1 MSQPDFSLSDEILA
15 VIPTDPYEQLDLA
28 RKITSMAIASRVSNL
43 ESQVSVLTQKLREK
57 DKLIDDLEGRESSLE
72 RLYHEAGSSLKN
84 ALDENMKLRQERD
97 SLAITA
103 KKLGR
108 DYAKLEAFKRQL
120 MQSLNDENPSQIDST
135 DVRDKDENSNG
146 LSTHDSFSNNNQG
159 LRQRASLTP
168 PGLTPSGT
176 PKMVSAGG
184 SPRSYSAAS
193 SPKLFSGAAS
203 PTASQYD
210 HIRMWSSSSQQS
222 SVPNSP
228 PRSHST
234 SARHARIDG
243 KEFFRQARSRL
254 SYEQFSAFLANIKEL
269 NARKQS
275 REDIYYRK
283 AKEEGWRARSAF
295 KLLQIDEEF
304 NIFQGVKRVVDL
316 CAAPGSW
323 SQVLS
328 RQLYLPAK
336 YSAESKEEDLPLIV
350 AIDLQPMA
358 PIEGV
363 IQVQGDI
370 TNARTAEVVIRH
382 FDGCKADL
390 VVCDGAPDVT
400 GLHDMDE
407 FVQSQLILAGLT
419 IVTHILKE
427 GGKFIAKIFRGKDTS
442 LLYCQLKLFFPTVTF
457 AKPKSSRN
465 SSIEAFA
472 VCENYSPPEGFN
484 PRDLHLLLEKVG
496 SPSGGSDLDCSSGWL
511 EGPNKVYIPFLA
523 CGDLSGYDS
532 DRSYPLP
539 KEADGSSYRSLD
551 PIQPP
556 IAPPY
561 KRAIELK
568 KASAQSFNS

>member
-1 MSQPDFSLSDEILA
+1 MG
-15 VIPTDPYEQLDLA
+15 
-28 RKITSMAIASRVSNL
+28 KASR
-43 ESQVSVLTQKLREK
+43 
-57 DKLIDDLEGRESSLE
+57 DKR
-72 RLYHEAGSSLKN
+72 
-84 ALDENMKLRQERD
+84 
-97 SLAITA
+97 
-103 KKLGR
+103 
-108 DYAKLEAFKRQL
+108 
-120 MQSLNDENPSQIDST
+120 
-135 DVRDKDENSNG
+135 
-146 LSTHDSFSNNNQG
+146 
-159 LRQRASLTP
+159 
-168 PGLTPSGT
+168 
-176 PKMVSAGG
+176 
-184 SPRSYSAAS
+184 
-193 SPKLFSGAAS
+193 
-203 PTASQYD
+203 
-210 HIRMWSSSSQQS
+210 
-222 SVPNSP
+222 
-228 PRSHST
+228 
-234 SARHARIDG
+234 
-243 KEFFRQARSRL
+243 
-254 SYEQFSAFLANIKEL
+254 
-269 NARKQS
+269 
-275 REDIYYRK
+275 DIYYRK

-304 NIFQGVKRVVDL
+304 DIFEGVKRVVDL

-328 RQLYLPAK
+328 RKLYLPAK
-336 YSAESKEEDLPLIV
+336 LAPDAKDDDIPLIV

-419 IVTHILKE
+419 IVTHVLKE

-442 LLYCQLKLFFPTVTF
+442 LLYCQLKLFFPVVTF

-484 PRDLHLLLEKVG
+484 PKDLHRLLEKVG
-496 SPSGGSDLDCSSGWL
+496 SPSGVDDIDCSSGWL

-539 KEADGSSYRSLD
+539 KVAQGTYQSLD
-551 PIQPP
+551 PVQPP

-561 KRAIELK
+561 KRALELK
-568 KASAQSFNS
+568 KASTQGIRELENLSLDS

>member
-1 MSQPDFSLSDEILA
+1 MLNLTHTSELMFKGKEYEALSIVRKAQEDAEEWRRREKVKLGVVEKRGEHNVHNTQQIEIIAVWGGSAEVKKDICYGLGIEHKNRSRGSPMGSGINGEISMVNGTEEVWPKLLPVMDKIPQALLQIPHAEVRFFPRGGNKVAYRIAKETITFVPNVPKLYSVVPKWLKFQVESDRMLYGEQPTKKSDSSSYSSKTIPPAPPSLQSLSF
-15 VIPTDPYEQLDLA
+15 
-28 RKITSMAIASRVSNL
+28 
-43 ESQVSVLTQKLREK
+43 
-57 DKLIDDLEGRESSLE
+57 
-72 RLYHEAGSSLKN
+72 
-84 ALDENMKLRQERD
+84 
-97 SLAITA
+97 
-103 KKLGR
+103 
-108 DYAKLEAFKRQL
+108 FK
-120 MQSLNDENPSQIDST
+120 
-135 DVRDKDENSNG
+135 
-146 LSTHDSFSNNNQG
+146 
-159 LRQRASLTP
+159 
-168 PGLTPSGT
+168 
-176 PKMVSAGG
+176 
-184 SPRSYSAAS
+184 
-193 SPKLFSGAAS
+193 
-203 PTASQYD
+203 
-210 HIRMWSSSSQQS
+210 
-222 SVPNSP
+222 
-228 PRSHST
+228 
-234 SARHARIDG
+234 
-243 KEFFRQARSRL
+243 
-254 SYEQFSAFLANIKEL
+254 
-269 NARKQS
+269 
-275 REDIYYRK
+275 DIYYRK

>member
-1 MSQPDFSLSDEILA
+1 MG
-15 VIPTDPYEQLDLA
+15 
-28 RKITSMAIASRVSNL
+28 RASR
-43 ESQVSVLTQKLREK
+43 
-57 DKLIDDLEGRESSLE
+57 DKR
-72 RLYHEAGSSLKN
+72 
-84 ALDENMKLRQERD
+84 
-97 SLAITA
+97 
-103 KKLGR
+103 
-108 DYAKLEAFKRQL
+108 
-120 MQSLNDENPSQIDST
+120 
-135 DVRDKDENSNG
+135 
-146 LSTHDSFSNNNQG
+146 
-159 LRQRASLTP
+159 
-168 PGLTPSGT
+168 
-176 PKMVSAGG
+176 
-184 SPRSYSAAS
+184 
-193 SPKLFSGAAS
+193 
-203 PTASQYD
+203 
-210 HIRMWSSSSQQS
+210 
-222 SVPNSP
+222 
-228 PRSHST
+228 
-234 SARHARIDG
+234 
-243 KEFFRQARSRL
+243 
-254 SYEQFSAFLANIKEL
+254 
-269 NARKQS
+269 
-275 REDIYYRK
+275 DIYYRK

-328 RQLYLPAK
+328 RKLYLPAK
-336 YSAESKEEDLPLIV
+336 DFAEDSERPLIV

-419 IVTHILKE
+419 IVTHILKV

-442 LLYCQLKLFFPTVTF
+442 LLYCQLKLFFPIVTF

-472 VCENYSPPEGFN
+472 VCENYSPPDGFN
-484 PRDLHLLLEKVG
+484 EKDLHRLLEKVG
-496 SPSGGSDLDCSSGWL
+496 SPSGAEDLDCSSGWL

-523 CGDLSGYDS
+523 CGDLCGYDS

-539 KEADGSSYRSLD
+539 KNPDGSYRSLE
-551 PIQPP
+551 PVQPP

-561 KRAIELK
+561 KRALEMK
-568 KASAQSFNS
+568 KALNNGAQELDRLSLDS

>member
-1 MSQPDFSLSDEILA
+1 MG
-15 VIPTDPYEQLDLA
+15 
-28 RKITSMAIASRVSNL
+28 KASR
-43 ESQVSVLTQKLREK
+43 
-57 DKLIDDLEGRESSLE
+57 DKR
-72 RLYHEAGSSLKN
+72 
-84 ALDENMKLRQERD
+84 
-97 SLAITA
+97 
-103 KKLGR
+103 
-108 DYAKLEAFKRQL
+108 
-120 MQSLNDENPSQIDST
+120 
-135 DVRDKDENSNG
+135 
-146 LSTHDSFSNNNQG
+146 
-159 LRQRASLTP
+159 
-168 PGLTPSGT
+168 
-176 PKMVSAGG
+176 
-184 SPRSYSAAS
+184 
-193 SPKLFSGAAS
+193 
-203 PTASQYD
+203 
-210 HIRMWSSSSQQS
+210 
-222 SVPNSP
+222 
-228 PRSHST
+228 
-234 SARHARIDG
+234 
-243 KEFFRQARSRL
+243 
-254 SYEQFSAFLANIKEL
+254 
-269 NARKQS
+269 
-275 REDIYYRK
+275 DIYYRK

-304 NIFQGVKRVVDL
+304 NIFEGVKRVVDL

-328 RQLYLPAK
+328 RRLYLPAK
-336 YSAESKEEDLPLIV
+336 LSPDSRESDLPLIV

-419 IVTHILKE
+419 IVTHVLRE

-442 LLYCQLKLFFPTVTF
+442 LLYCQLKLFFPLVTF

-484 PRDLHLLLEKVG
+484 PKDLYRLLEKVG
-496 SPSGGSDLDCSSGWL
+496 SPSGGEDLDCSSGWL

-539 KEADGSSYRSLD
+539 KVADGTYKSLD
-551 PIQPP
+551 PVQPP

-561 KRAIELK
+561 KRALELK
-568 KASAQSFNS
+568 KASSHGIQELEKLSLDS

>member
-1 MSQPDFSLSDEILA
+1 MG
-15 VIPTDPYEQLDLA
+15 
-28 RKITSMAIASRVSNL
+28 KASR
-43 ESQVSVLTQKLREK
+43 
-57 DKLIDDLEGRESSLE
+57 DKR
-72 RLYHEAGSSLKN
+72 
-84 ALDENMKLRQERD
+84 
-97 SLAITA
+97 
-103 KKLGR
+103 
-108 DYAKLEAFKRQL
+108 
-120 MQSLNDENPSQIDST
+120 
-135 DVRDKDENSNG
+135 
-146 LSTHDSFSNNNQG
+146 
-159 LRQRASLTP
+159 
-168 PGLTPSGT
+168 
-176 PKMVSAGG
+176 
-184 SPRSYSAAS
+184 
-193 SPKLFSGAAS
+193 
-203 PTASQYD
+203 
-210 HIRMWSSSSQQS
+210 
-222 SVPNSP
+222 
-228 PRSHST
+228 
-234 SARHARIDG
+234 
-243 KEFFRQARSRL
+243 
-254 SYEQFSAFLANIKEL
+254 
-269 NARKQS
+269 
-275 REDIYYRK
+275 DIYYRK

-304 NIFQGVKRVVDL
+304 NIFEGVKRAVDL

-328 RQLYLPAK
+328 RNLYLPAK
-336 YSAESKEEDLPLIV
+336 LAPDSKDSDLPLIV

-382 FDGCKADL
+382 FDGGKADL

-442 LLYCQLKLFFPTVTF
+442 LLYCQLKLFFTEVTF

-465 SSIEAFA
+465 SSIEAFV

-484 PRDLHLLLEKVG
+484 EKDLHRLLEKIG
-496 SPSGGSDLDCSSGWL
+496 SPSGADDLDCSSGWL

-539 KEADGSSYRSLD
+539 KAADGSTYRSLD
-551 PIQPP
+551 PVQPP

-561 KRAIELK
+561 KRALEMK
-568 KASAQSFNS
+568 KASMHGVQGLEKLSLDS

>member
-1 MSQPDFSLSDEILA
+1 MDMMTLPSLLQSPISSWE
-15 VIPTDPYEQLDLA
+15 E
-28 RKITSMAIASRVSNL
+28 RC
-43 ESQVSVLTQKLREK
+43 E
-57 DKLIDDLEGRESSLE
+57 SLE
-72 RLYHEAGSSLKN
+72 PQSFGRVFVVRHRIVKDMIEDFLLNPPFGKKDRFLWRPVCS
-84 ALDENMKLRQERD
+84 AL
-97 SLAITA
+97 
-103 KKLGR
+103 
-108 DYAKLEAFKRQL
+108 
-120 MQSLNDENPSQIDST
+120 P
-135 DVRDKDENSNG
+135 
-146 LSTHDSFSNNNQG
+146 
-159 LRQRASLTP
+159 
-168 PGLTPSGT
+168 
-176 PKMVSAGG
+176 
-184 SPRSYSAAS
+184 
-193 SPKLFSGAAS
+193 
-203 PTASQYD
+203 
-210 HIRMWSSSSQQS
+210 
-222 SVPNSP
+222 
-228 PRSHST
+228 
-234 SARHARIDG
+234 
-243 KEFFRQARSRL
+243 
-254 SYEQFSAFLANIKEL
+254 
-269 NARKQS
+269 
-275 REDIYYRK
+275 DIYYRK

-304 NIFQGVKRVVDL
+304 NIFEGVKRVVDL

-328 RQLYLPAK
+328 RKLYLPAK
-336 YSAESKEEDLPLIV
+336 LSPDLKDGDLPLIV

-363 IQVQGDI
+363 IEVQGDI

-407 FVQSQLILAGLT
+407 FVQFQLILAGLT
-419 IVTHILKE
+419 IVTHILRE

-442 LLYCQLKLFFPTVTF
+442 LLYSQLKLFFPVVTF

-484 PRDLHLLLEKVG
+484 PKDLHRLLEKVG
-496 SPSGGSDLDCSSGWL
+496 SPSGGDDLDCSSGWL

-539 KEADGSSYRSLD
+539 RGAEGTYRSLD
-551 PIQPP
+551 PVQPP

-561 KRAIELK
+561 KRALEMK
-568 KASAQSFNS
+568 KASSQGIRELEKLSLDS

>member
-1 MSQPDFSLSDEILA
+1 MG
-15 VIPTDPYEQLDLA
+15 
-28 RKITSMAIASRVSNL
+28 KASR
-43 ESQVSVLTQKLREK
+43 
-57 DKLIDDLEGRESSLE
+57 DKR
-72 RLYHEAGSSLKN
+72 
-84 ALDENMKLRQERD
+84 
-97 SLAITA
+97 
-103 KKLGR
+103 
-108 DYAKLEAFKRQL
+108 
-120 MQSLNDENPSQIDST
+120 
-135 DVRDKDENSNG
+135 
-146 LSTHDSFSNNNQG
+146 
-159 LRQRASLTP
+159 
-168 PGLTPSGT
+168 
-176 PKMVSAGG
+176 
-184 SPRSYSAAS
+184 
-193 SPKLFSGAAS
+193 
-203 PTASQYD
+203 
-210 HIRMWSSSSQQS
+210 
-222 SVPNSP
+222 
-228 PRSHST
+228 
-234 SARHARIDG
+234 
-243 KEFFRQARSRL
+243 
-254 SYEQFSAFLANIKEL
+254 
-269 NARKQS
+269 
-275 REDIYYRK
+275 DIYYRK

-304 NIFQGVKRVVDL
+304 NIFEGVKRVVDL

-328 RQLYLPAK
+328 VLSRKLYLPAK
-336 YSAESKEEDLPLIV
+336 LSSDAKDDDPPLIV

-419 IVTHILKE
+419 IVTHILKN

-442 LLYCQLKLFFPTVTF
+442 LLYCQLKLFFTEVTL

-484 PRDLHLLLEKVG
+484 EKDLHRLLEKVG
-496 SPSGGSDLDCSSGWL
+496 TPSGADDIDCRSGWL

-532 DRSYPLP
+532 DRSYPLS
-539 KEADGSSYRSLD
+539 KGADGSYKSLD
-551 PIQPP
+551 PVQPP
-556 IAPPY
+556 IDPPY
-561 KRAIELK
+561 KRALEMK
-568 KASAQSFNS
+568 KALHNGFEKLSLDPSLH

>member
-1 MSQPDFSLSDEILA
+1 MG
-15 VIPTDPYEQLDLA
+15 
-28 RKITSMAIASRVSNL
+28 KAS
-43 ESQVSVLTQKLREK
+43 K
-57 DKLIDDLEGRESSLE
+57 DKR
-72 RLYHEAGSSLKN
+72 
-84 ALDENMKLRQERD
+84 
-97 SLAITA
+97 
-103 KKLGR
+103 
-108 DYAKLEAFKRQL
+108 
-120 MQSLNDENPSQIDST
+120 
-135 DVRDKDENSNG
+135 
-146 LSTHDSFSNNNQG
+146 
-159 LRQRASLTP
+159 
-168 PGLTPSGT
+168 
-176 PKMVSAGG
+176 
-184 SPRSYSAAS
+184 
-193 SPKLFSGAAS
+193 
-203 PTASQYD
+203 
-210 HIRMWSSSSQQS
+210 
-222 SVPNSP
+222 
-228 PRSHST
+228 
-234 SARHARIDG
+234 
-243 KEFFRQARSRL
+243 
-254 SYEQFSAFLANIKEL
+254 
-269 NARKQS
+269 
-275 REDIYYRK
+275 DIYYRK

-328 RQLYLPAK
+328 RKLYVPSKLSP
-336 YSAESKEEDLPLIV
+336 ESWNGDHPLIV

-358 PIEGV
+358 PIDGV

-370 TNARTAEVVIRH
+370 TNARTAEVVIKH

-407 FVQSQLILAGLT
+407 FVQSQLILAALT
-419 IVTHILKE
+419 IVTHVLRV

-442 LLYCQLKLFFPTVTF
+442 LLYCQLKLFFPRVTF

-484 PRDLHLLLEKVG
+484 VKDLYHLLEKVG
-496 SPSGGSDLDCSSGWL
+496 SPSGAGDLDCSSGWL

-539 KEADGSSYRSLD
+539 SNAEGGSYQSLD
-551 PIQPP
+551 PVQPP

-561 KRAIELK
+561 KTALELK
-568 KASAQSFNS
+568 KAASHGIAEI